1 MIINYLKISIR
12 NIKKHKL
19 HSFINIFG
27 LAVGLSAVFLIFS
40 FVFHET
46 NYDKFNKD
54 AEHIYR
60 FTTELS
66 RPNGQ
71 SSEMVIN
78 HVDAGPRVKE
88 EFPQVTEMVRVKVGG
103 SEKIDYGDEH
113 YHNFRSLYAD
123 STFFSMF
130 DYEIVKGNPS
140 TMLDDPQ
147 GVVINEKIARTIFN
161 DEDPVGKLIS
171 ISNRDFRVTGIMK
184 KFPAQ
189 SHIQTDMIMQLK
201 SHPYF
206 ERLGGMEFVT
216 YIKIDPE
223 HDNQEVRD
231 RICQAADDVFATV
244 FEGSGYSGKNSLQP
258 LLDIHLKSL
267 DFQYDFSTNG
277 NIQQVNIY
285 SFLAFIILLV
295 AVINYLNLFTA
306 NAEYRKKEVG
316 LRKVIGARRK
326 DLMMQFL
333 SESVLT
339 TLFAFIIAVTI
350 VELTIDKFGDL
361 MGSNLSSH
369 LYTEPQYLG
378 IVMFMVILV
387 GIAAGYY
394 PAIYLSRF
402 NVLRIFRGGNESGNQ
417 QNKLT
422 VFLVVVQFIIA
433 IFMISAVIIFNQ
445 QINYMKNKD
454 MGFDKSQVLV
464 VSGITSSLRGNYDVV
479 REKLESNPQVEY
491 VTSSQVVPGMSQR
504 SGQTIFEYGQ
514 PKSSGISIKEN
525 RINYDYIETFGMEVK
540 EGRSFSREYS
550 DEANRFIINERAQRE
565 LGLEDPIGKKLSM
578 VGIRDGEI
586 VGVVKDYNY
595 ASLKHEITPT
605 LLTIYHQEFNKNYY
619 SLKLN
624 PGDHASTI
632 EFVENVLTEMDPEYT
647 MNYFF
652 LEDYINR
659 MYKSEERSRKLVSF
673 GTILSL
679 ILAFLGLFALTSFSI
694 VKRIKEIGIRKVMGA
709 TQTKIV
715 KLLTSGMLKWIALAS
730 VIAFPLVYYFMNNW
744 LQDFAYRIDIQFWML
759 LVSAL
764 LSIVVALTT
773 TSVLTIKAANT
784 NPAETLKDE

>member
-1 MIINYLKISIR
+1 MIINYLKISFR

-40 FVFHET
+40 FVFHEI

-60 FTTELS
+60 LTAEIS

-71 SSEMVIN
+71 GSVLVIN
-78 HVDAGPRVKE
+78 QADVGPRVKE
-88 EFPQVTEMVRVKVGG
+88 EFPQVEEMLRIKGGG
-103 SEKIDYGDEH
+103 SEKIAYRDEL
-113 YHNFRSLYAD
+113 YQNFMSFYAD

-130 DYEIVKGNPS
+130 DYELLKGNPN
-140 TMLDDPQ
+140 TVLDDPG
-147 GVVINEKIARTIFN
+147 GVVINEKVARAVFKS
-161 DEDPVGKLIS
+161 EDPVGKMIS
-171 ISNRDFRVTGIMK
+171 ISDKEFRITGVMK
-184 KFPAQ
+184 DFPAQ
-189 SHIQTDMIMQLK
+189 SHIQTDVIMPLK

-206 ERLGGMEFVT
+206 ERLGGMEFFT
-216 YIKIDPE
+216 YIKIAPE

-231 RICQAADDVFATV
+231 QICQTADDVFDNV
-244 FEGSGYSGKNSLQP
+244 FEGSGYSGKNRLQP
-258 LLDIHLKSL
+258 LLDIHLKSTE
-267 DFQYDFSTNG
+267 FQYDFSTNG
-277 NIQQVNIY
+277 DIQQVYFY

-295 AVINYLNLFTA
+295 GVINYLNLFTA

-316 LRKVIGARRK
+316 LRKVVGARRK

-339 TLFAFIIAVTI
+339 TLFAFVIAVTI
-350 VELTIDKFGDL
+350 VELTIGKFGDL
-361 MGSNLSSH
+361 MGSELSSQ

-378 IVMFMVILV
+378 IVLFVVILV

-394 PAIYLSRF
+394 PAIHLSRF
-402 NVLRIFRGGNESGNQ
+402 NVLRIFRGGQKSVKQ
-417 QNKLT
+417 HNKLT
-422 VFLVVVQFIIA
+422 VFLVIVQFIIA

-445 QINYMKNKD
+445 QIEYMKNKD

-464 VSGITSSLRGNYDVV
+464 VSGISSSLSGNYDVV
-479 REKLESNPQVEY
+479 REKLESSPQIEY
-491 VTSSQVVPGMSQR
+491 VTSSQTVPGMAQR

-514 PKSSGISIKEN
+514 PKSSGISIEEN
-525 RINYDYIETFGMEVK
+525 RINYDYIETFGMEIK

-550 DEANRFIINERAQRE
+550 DEANRFIINERAQKE
-565 LGLEDPIGKKLSM
+565 LGLENPIGKKVSM
-578 VGIRDGEI
+578 GFRDGEI
-586 VGVVKDYNY
+586 IGVVKDYNY
-595 ASLKHEITPT
+595 ASLKHEITPV
-605 LLTIYHQEFNKNYY
+605 LLTIYHEEFNKNYY

-632 EFVENVLTEMDPEYT
+632 EFVEKVLTDVDPGYT

-652 LEDYINR
+652 LDDYINR
-659 MYKSEERSRKLVSF
+659 LYKSEERSRKLVSF

-694 VKRIKEIGIRKVMGA
+694 VKRTKEIGIRKVMGA
-709 TQTKIV
+709 TQSRIV
-715 KLLTSGMLKWIALAS
+715 KLLTSDMLKWIALAS
-730 VIAFPLVYYFMNNW
+730 VLALPLAYYVMNNW

-764 LSIVVALTT
+764 LAIVVALTT

-784 NPAETLKDE
+784 NPAETLRDE

>member
-1 MIINYLKISIR
+1 MIINYLKISFR

-40 FVFHET
+40 FVFHEI

-60 FTTELS
+60 LTAEIS

-71 SSEMVIN
+71 GSVLVIN
-78 HVDAGPRVKE
+78 QADVGPRVKE
-88 EFPQVTEMVRVKVGG
+88 EFPQVEEMLRIKGGG
-103 SEKIDYGDEH
+103 SEKIAYRDEL
-113 YHNFRSLYAD
+113 YQNFMSFYAD

-130 DYEIVKGNPS
+130 DYELLKGNPN
-140 TMLDDPQ
+140 TVLDDPG
-147 GVVINEKIARTIFN
+147 GVVINEKVARAVFKS
-161 DEDPVGKLIS
+161 EDPVGKMIS
-171 ISNRDFRVTGIMK
+171 ISDREFRITGVMK
-184 KFPAQ
+184 DFPAQ
-189 SHIQTDMIMQLK
+189 SHIQTDVIMPLK

-206 ERLGGMEFVT
+206 ERLGGMEFFT
-216 YIKIDPE
+216 YIKIAPE

-231 RICQAADDVFATV
+231 QICQTADDVFAKV
-244 FEGSGYSGKNSLQP
+244 FEGSGYSGKNRLQP
-258 LLDIHLKSL
+258 LLDIHLKSTE
-267 DFQYDFSTNG
+267 FQYDFSTNG
-277 NIQQVNIY
+277 DIQQVYFY

-295 AVINYLNLFTA
+295 GVINYLNLFTA

-316 LRKVIGARRK
+316 LRKVVGARRK

-339 TLFAFIIAVTI
+339 TLFAFVIAVTI
-350 VELTIDKFGDL
+350 VELTIGKFGDL
-361 MGSNLSSH
+361 MGSELSSQ

-378 IVMFMVILV
+378 IVLFVVILV

-394 PAIYLSRF
+394 PAIHLSRF
-402 NVLRIFRGGNESGNQ
+402 NVLRIFRGGQKSVNQ
-417 QNKLT
+417 HNKLT
-422 VFLVVVQFIIA
+422 VFLVIVQFIIA

-445 QINYMKNKD
+445 QIEYMKNKD

-464 VSGITSSLRGNYDVV
+464 VSGISSSLRGNYDVV
-479 REKLESNPQVEY
+479 REKLESSPQIEY
-491 VTSSQVVPGMSQR
+491 VTSSQAVPGMAQR

-525 RINYDYIETFGMEVK
+525 RINYDYIETFGMEIK

-565 LGLEDPIGKKLSM
+565 LGLEDPIGKKVSM
-578 VGIRDGEI
+578 GFRDGEI
-586 VGVVKDYNY
+586 IGVVKDYNY
-595 ASLKHEITPT
+595 ASLKHEITPV
-605 LLTIYHQEFNKNYY
+605 LLTIYHEEFNKNYY

-632 EFVENVLTEMDPEYT
+632 EFVEKVLTDVDPGYT

-652 LEDYINR
+652 LDDFINR
-659 MYKSEERSRKLVSF
+659 LYKSEERSRKLVSF

-694 VKRIKEIGIRKVMGA
+694 VKRTKEIGIRKVMGA
-709 TQTKIV
+709 TQSRIV
-715 KLLTSGMLKWIALAS
+715 KLLTSDMLKWIALAS
-730 VIAFPLVYYFMNNW
+730 VLALPLAYYVMNNW

-759 LVSAL
+759 IVSAL
-764 LSIVVALTT
+764 LAIVVALTT

-784 NPAETLKDE
+784 NPAETLRDE

>member
-1 MIINYLKISIR
+1 MIINYLKISFR

-40 FVFHET
+40 FVFHEI

-60 FTTELS
+60 LTAEMS

-71 SSEMVIN
+71 GSVLAIN
-78 HVDAGPRVKE
+78 QAGVGPKVKE
-88 EFPQVTEMVRVKVGG
+88 EFPQVEEMLRIKGGG
-103 SEKIDYGDEH
+103 SEKIAYRDEL
-113 YHNFRSLYAD
+113 YHNFKSFYAD

-130 DYEIVKGNPS
+130 DYELLKGNPNKV
-140 TMLDDPQ
+140 LDDPG
-147 GVVINEKIARTIFN
+147 GVVINEKVARTVFKS
-161 DEDPVGKLIS
+161 EDPVGKMIS
-171 ISNRDFRVTGIMK
+171 ISDREFRITGIMK
-184 KFPAQ
+184 DFPAQ
-189 SHIQTDMIMQLK
+189 SHIQTDVIMPLK
-201 SHPYF
+201 SHPHF

-231 RICQAADDVFATV
+231 QICQTADDVFANV
-244 FEGSGYSGKNSLQP
+244 FEGSGYSGKNRLQP
-258 LLDIHLKSL
+258 LLDIHLKSSE
-267 DFQYDFSTNG
+267 FQYDFNTNG
-277 NIQQVNIY
+277 DIQQVYFY

-295 AVINYLNLFTA
+295 GVINYLNLFTA

-339 TLFAFIIAVTI
+339 TLFAFVIAVTI
-350 VELTIDKFGDL
+350 VELTIGKFGDL
-361 MGSNLSSH
+361 MGSELSSQ

-378 IVMFMVILV
+378 IVLFVVIMV

-394 PAIYLSRF
+394 PAIHLSRF
-402 NVLRIFRGGNESGNQ
+402 NVLRIFRGGQKSVNQ

-422 VFLVVVQFIIA
+422 VFLVIVQFIIA

-445 QINYMKNKD
+445 QIKYMKNKD

-464 VSGITSSLRGNYDVV
+464 VRGISSSLRGNYDVV
-479 REKLESNPQVEY
+479 REKLESNPQIEY
-491 VTSSQVVPGMSQR
+491 VTSSQAVPGMAQR

-525 RINYDYIETFGMEVK
+525 RINYDYIETFGMEIK

-565 LGLEDPIGKKLSM
+565 LGLEDPIGKKVSM
-578 VGIRDGEI
+578 GFRDGEI
-586 VGVVKDYNY
+586 IGVVKDYNY
-595 ASLKHEITPT
+595 ASLKQEITPV

-632 EFVENVLTEMDPEYT
+632 EFVEKVLTDVDPGYT

-652 LEDYINR
+652 LDDYINR
-659 MYKSEERSRKLVSF
+659 LYKSEERSRKLVSF

-694 VKRIKEIGIRKVMGA
+694 VKRTKEIGIRKVMGA
-709 TQTKIV
+709 TQSRIV
-715 KLLTSGMLKWIALAS
+715 KLLTSDMLKWIALAS
-730 VIAFPLVYYFMNNW
+730 VLALPLAYYVMNNW

-759 LVSAL
+759 IVSAL
-764 LSIVVALTT
+764 LAIVVALTT

-784 NPAETLKDE
+784 NPAETLRDE

>member
-1 MIINYLKISIR
+1 MIINYLKISFR

-40 FVFHET
+40 FVFHEI

-60 FTTELS
+60 LTAEMS

-71 SSEMVIN
+71 GSVLAIN
-78 HVDAGPRVKE
+78 QAGVGPKVKE
-88 EFPQVTEMVRVKVGG
+88 EFPQVEEMLRIKGGG
-103 SEKIDYGDEH
+103 SEKIAYRDEL
-113 YHNFRSLYAD
+113 YQNFMSFYAD

-130 DYEIVKGNPS
+130 DYELLKGNPN
-140 TMLDDPQ
+140 TVLDDPG
-147 GVVINEKIARTIFN
+147 GVVINEKVARTVFKS
-161 DEDPVGKLIS
+161 EDPVGKMIS
-171 ISNRDFRVTGIMK
+171 ISDREFRITGVMK
-184 KFPAQ
+184 DFPAQ
-189 SHIQTDMIMQLK
+189 SHIQTDVIMPLK

-206 ERLGGMEFVT
+206 ERLGGMEFFT
-216 YIKIDPE
+216 YIKIAPE

-231 RICQAADDVFATV
+231 QICQTADDVFANV
-244 FEGSGYSGKNSLQP
+244 FEGSGYSGKNRLQP
-258 LLDIHLKSL
+258 LLDIHLKSTE
-267 DFQYDFSTNG
+267 FQYDFSTNG
-277 NIQQVNIY
+277 DIQQVYFY

-295 AVINYLNLFTA
+295 GVINYLNLFTA

-316 LRKVIGARRK
+316 LRKVVGARRK

-339 TLFAFIIAVTI
+339 TLFAFVIAVTI
-350 VELTIDKFGDL
+350 VELTIGKFGDL
-361 MGSNLSSH
+361 MGSELSSQ

-378 IVMFMVILV
+378 IVLFVVIMV

-394 PAIYLSRF
+394 PAIHLSRF
-402 NVLRIFRGGNESGNQ
+402 NVLRIFRGGQKSVNQ

-422 VFLVVVQFIIA
+422 VFLVIVQFIIA

-445 QINYMKNKD
+445 QIKYMKNKD

-464 VSGITSSLRGNYDVV
+464 VRGISSSLRGNYDVV
-479 REKLESNPQVEY
+479 REKLESNPQIEY
-491 VTSSQVVPGMSQR
+491 VTSSQAVPGMAQR

-525 RINYDYIETFGMEVK
+525 RINYDYIETFGMEIK

-565 LGLEDPIGKKLSM
+565 LGLEDPIGKKVSM
-578 VGIRDGEI
+578 GFRDGEI
-586 VGVVKDYNY
+586 IGVVKDYNY
-595 ASLKHEITPT
+595 ASLKQEITPV

-632 EFVENVLTEMDPEYT
+632 EFVEKVLTDVDPGYT

-652 LEDYINR
+652 LDDYINR
-659 MYKSEERSRKLVSF
+659 LYKSEERSRKLVSF

-694 VKRIKEIGIRKVMGA
+694 VKRTKEIGIRKVMGA
-709 TQTKIV
+709 TQSRIV
-715 KLLTSGMLKWIALAS
+715 KLLTSDMLKWIALAS
-730 VIAFPLVYYFMNNW
+730 VLALPLAYYVMNNW

-759 LVSAL
+759 IVSAL
-764 LSIVVALTT
+764 LAIVVALTT

-784 NPAETLKDE
+784 NPAETLRDE

>member
-1 MIINYLKISIR
+1 MIINYLKISFR

-40 FVFHET
+40 FVFHEI

-60 FTTELS
+60 LTAEMS

-71 SSEMVIN
+71 GSVLAIN
-78 HVDAGPRVKE
+78 QAGVGPKVKE
-88 EFPQVTEMVRVKVGG
+88 EFPQVEEMLRIKGGG
-103 SEKIDYGDEH
+103 SEKIAYRDEL
-113 YHNFRSLYAD
+113 YHNFKSFYAD

-130 DYEIVKGNPS
+130 DYELLKGNPNKV
-140 TMLDDPQ
+140 LDDPG
-147 GVVINEKIARTIFN
+147 GVVINEKVARTVFKS
-161 DEDPVGKLIS
+161 EDPVGKMIS
-171 ISNRDFRVTGIMK
+171 ISDREFRITGIMK
-184 KFPAQ
+184 DFPAQ
-189 SHIQTDMIMQLK
+189 SHIQTDLIMPLK

-231 RICQAADDVFATV
+231 QICQTADDVFANV
-244 FEGSGYSGKNSLQP
+244 FEGSGYSGKNRLQP
-258 LLDIHLKSL
+258 LLDIHLKSSE
-267 DFQYDFSTNG
+267 FQYDFNTNG
-277 NIQQVNIY
+277 DIQQVYFY

-295 AVINYLNLFTA
+295 GVINYLNLFTA

-339 TLFAFIIAVTI
+339 TLFAFVIAVTI
-350 VELTIDKFGDL
+350 VELTIGKFGDL
-361 MGSNLSSH
+361 MGSELSSQ

-378 IVMFMVILV
+378 IVLFVVIMV

-394 PAIYLSRF
+394 PAIHLSRF
-402 NVLRIFRGGNESGNQ
+402 NVLRIFRGSQKSVNQ

-422 VFLVVVQFIIA
+422 VFLVIVQFIIA

-445 QINYMKNKD
+445 QIKYMKNKD

-464 VSGITSSLRGNYDVV
+464 VRGISSSLRGNYDVV
-479 REKLESNPQVEY
+479 REKLESNPQIEY
-491 VTSSQVVPGMSQR
+491 VTSSQAVPGMAQR

-525 RINYDYIETFGMEVK
+525 RINYDYIETFGMEIK

-550 DEANRFIINERAQRE
+550 DEANQFIINERAQRE
-565 LGLEDPIGKKLSM
+565 LGLEDPIGKKVSM
-578 VGIRDGEI
+578 GFRDGEI
-586 VGVVKDYNY
+586 IGVVKDYNY
-595 ASLKHEITPT
+595 ASLKQEITPV

-632 EFVENVLTEMDPEYT
+632 EFVEKVLTDVDPGYT

-652 LEDYINR
+652 LDDFINR
-659 MYKSEERSRKLVSF
+659 LYKSEERSRKLVSF

-694 VKRIKEIGIRKVMGA
+694 VKRTKEIGIRKVMGA
-709 TQTKIV
+709 TQSRIV
-715 KLLTSGMLKWIALAS
+715 KLLTSDMLKWIALAS
-730 VIAFPLVYYFMNNW
+730 VLALPLAYYVMNNW

-759 LVSAL
+759 IVSAL
-764 LSIVVALTT
+764 LAIVVALTT

-784 NPAETLKDE
+784 NPAETLRDE

>member
-1 MIINYLKISIR
+1 MIINYLKISFR

-40 FVFHET
+40 FVFHEI

-60 FTTELS
+60 LTAEMS

-71 SSEMVIN
+71 GSVLAIN
-78 HVDAGPRVKE
+78 QAGVGPKVKE
-88 EFPQVTEMVRVKVGG
+88 EFPQVEEMLRIKGGG
-103 SEKIDYGDEH
+103 SEKIAYRDEL
-113 YHNFRSLYAD
+113 YHNFKSFYAD

-130 DYEIVKGNPS
+130 DYELLKGNPNKV
-140 TMLDDPQ
+140 LDDPG
-147 GVVINEKIARTIFN
+147 GVVINEKVARTVFKS
-161 DEDPVGKLIS
+161 EDPVGKMIS
-171 ISNRDFRVTGIMK
+171 ISDREFRITGVMK
-184 KFPAQ
+184 DFPAQ
-189 SHIQTDMIMQLK
+189 SHIQTDVIMPLK

-231 RICQAADDVFATV
+231 QICQTADDVFANV
-244 FEGSGYSGKNSLQP
+244 FEGSGYSGKNRLQP
-258 LLDIHLKSL
+258 LLDIHLKSSE
-267 DFQYDFSTNG
+267 FQYDFNTNG
-277 NIQQVNIY
+277 DIQQVYFY

-295 AVINYLNLFTA
+295 GVINYLNLFTA

-339 TLFAFIIAVTI
+339 TLFAFVIAVTI
-350 VELTIDKFGDL
+350 VELTIGKFGDL
-361 MGSNLSSH
+361 MGSELSSQ

-378 IVMFMVILV
+378 IVLFVVIMV

-394 PAIYLSRF
+394 PAIHLSRF
-402 NVLRIFRGGNESGNQ
+402 NVLRIFRGGQKSVNQ

-422 VFLVVVQFIIA
+422 VFLVIVQFIIA

-445 QINYMKNKD
+445 QIKYMKNKD

-464 VSGITSSLRGNYDVV
+464 VRGISSSLRGNYDVV
-479 REKLESNPQVEY
+479 REKLESNPQIEY
-491 VTSSQVVPGMSQR
+491 VTSSQAVPGMAQR

-525 RINYDYIETFGMEVK
+525 RINYDYIETFGMEIK

-565 LGLEDPIGKKLSM
+565 LGLEDPIGKKVSM
-578 VGIRDGEI
+578 GFRDGEI
-586 VGVVKDYNY
+586 IGVVKDYNY
-595 ASLKHEITPT
+595 ASLKQEITPV

-632 EFVENVLTEMDPEYT
+632 EFVEKVLTDVDPGYT

-652 LEDYINR
+652 LDDYINR
-659 MYKSEERSRKLVSF
+659 LYKSEERSRKLVSF

-694 VKRIKEIGIRKVMGA
+694 VKRTKEIGIRKVMGA
-709 TQTKIV
+709 TQSRIV
-715 KLLTSGMLKWIALAS
+715 KLLTSDMLKWIALAS
-730 VIAFPLVYYFMNNW
+730 VLALPLAYYVMNNW

-759 LVSAL
+759 IVSAL
-764 LSIVVALTT
+764 LAIVVALTT

-784 NPAETLKDE
+784 NPAETLRDE

>member
-1 MIINYLKISIR
+1 MIINYLKISFR

-40 FVFHET
+40 FVFHEI

-60 FTTELS
+60 LTAEMS

-71 SSEMVIN
+71 GSVLAIN
-78 HVDAGPRVKE
+78 QAGVGPKVKE
-88 EFPQVTEMVRVKVGG
+88 EFPQVEEMLRIKGGG
-103 SEKIDYGDEH
+103 SEKIAYRDEL
-113 YHNFRSLYAD
+113 YHNFKSFYAD

-130 DYEIVKGNPS
+130 DYELLKGNPNKV
-140 TMLDDPQ
+140 LDDPG
-147 GVVINEKIARTIFN
+147 GVVINEKVARTVFKS
-161 DEDPVGKLIS
+161 EDPVGKMIS
-171 ISNRDFRVTGIMK
+171 ISDREFRITGIMK
-184 KFPAQ
+184 DFPAQ
-189 SHIQTDMIMQLK
+189 SHIQTDVIMPLK

-231 RICQAADDVFATV
+231 QICQTADDVFANV
-244 FEGSGYSGKNSLQP
+244 FEGSGYSGKNRLQP
-258 LLDIHLKSL
+258 LLDIHLKSSE
-267 DFQYDFSTNG
+267 FQYDFNTNG
-277 NIQQVNIY
+277 DIQQVYFY

-295 AVINYLNLFTA
+295 GVINYLNLFTA

-339 TLFAFIIAVTI
+339 TLFAFVIAVTI
-350 VELTIDKFGDL
+350 VELTIGKFGDL
-361 MGSNLSSH
+361 MGSELSSQ

-378 IVMFMVILV
+378 IVLFVVIMV

-402 NVLRIFRGGNESGNQ
+402 NVLRIFRGGQKSVNQ

-422 VFLVVVQFIIA
+422 VFLVIVQFIIA

-445 QINYMKNKD
+445 QIKYMKNKD

-464 VSGITSSLRGNYDVV
+464 VRGISSSLRGNYDVV
-479 REKLESNPQVEY
+479 REKLESNPQIEY
-491 VTSSQVVPGMSQR
+491 VTSSQAVPGMAQR

-525 RINYDYIETFGMEVK
+525 RINYDYIETFGMEIK

-550 DEANRFIINERAQRE
+550 DEANQFIINERAQRE
-565 LGLEDPIGKKLSM
+565 LGLEDPIGKKVSM
-578 VGIRDGEI
+578 GFRDGEI
-586 VGVVKDYNY
+586 IGVVKDYNY
-595 ASLKHEITPT
+595 ASLKQEITPV

-632 EFVENVLTEMDPEYT
+632 EFVEKVLTDVDPGYT

-652 LEDYINR
+652 LDDFINR
-659 MYKSEERSRKLVSF
+659 LYKSEERSRKLVSF

-694 VKRIKEIGIRKVMGA
+694 VKRTKEIGIRKVMGA
-709 TQTKIV
+709 TQSRIV
-715 KLLTSGMLKWIALAS
+715 KLLTSDMLKWIALAS
-730 VIAFPLVYYFMNNW
+730 VLALPLAYYVMNNW

-759 LVSAL
+759 IVSAL
-764 LSIVVALTT
+764 LAIVVALTT

-784 NPAETLKDE
+784 NPAETLRDE

>member
-1 MIINYLKISIR
+1 MIINYLKISFR

-40 FVFHET
+40 FVFHEI

-60 FTTELS
+60 LTAEMS

-71 SSEMVIN
+71 GSVLAIN
-78 HVDAGPRVKE
+78 QAGVGPKVKE
-88 EFPQVTEMVRVKVGG
+88 EFPQVEEMLRIKGGG
-103 SEKIDYGDEH
+103 SEKIAYGDEF
-113 YHNFRSLYAD
+113 YHNFKSFYAD

-130 DYEIVKGNPS
+130 DYELLKGNPNKV
-140 TMLDDPQ
+140 LDDPG
-147 GVVINEKIARTIFN
+147 GVVINEKVARTVFKS
-161 DEDPVGKLIS
+161 EDPVGKMIS
-171 ISNRDFRVTGIMK
+171 ISDREFRITGIMK
-184 KFPAQ
+184 DFPAQ
-189 SHIQTDMIMQLK
+189 SHIQTDLIMPLK

-231 RICQAADDVFATV
+231 QICQTADDVFANV
-244 FEGSGYSGKNSLQP
+244 FEGSGYSGKNRLQP
-258 LLDIHLKSL
+258 LLDIHLKSSE
-267 DFQYDFSTNG
+267 FQYDFNTNG
-277 NIQQVNIY
+277 DIQQVYFY

-295 AVINYLNLFTA
+295 GVINYLNLFTA

-339 TLFAFIIAVTI
+339 TLFAFVIAVTI
-350 VELTIDKFGDL
+350 VELTIGKFGDL
-361 MGSNLSSH
+361 MGSELSSQ

-378 IVMFMVILV
+378 IVLFVVIMV

-394 PAIYLSRF
+394 PAIHLSRF
-402 NVLRIFRGGNESGNQ
+402 NVLRIFRGGQKSVNQ

-422 VFLVVVQFIIA
+422 VFLVIVQFIIA

-445 QINYMKNKD
+445 QIKYMKNKD

-464 VSGITSSLRGNYDVV
+464 VRGISSSLRGNYDVV
-479 REKLESNPQVEY
+479 REKLESNPQIEY
-491 VTSSQVVPGMSQR
+491 VTSSQAVPGMAQR

-525 RINYDYIETFGMEVK
+525 RINYDYIETFGMEIK

-550 DEANRFIINERAQRE
+550 DEANQFIINERAQRE
-565 LGLEDPIGKKLSM
+565 LGLEDPIGKKVSM
-578 VGIRDGEI
+578 GFRDGEI
-586 VGVVKDYNY
+586 IGVVKDYNY
-595 ASLKHEITPT
+595 ASLKQEITPV

-632 EFVENVLTEMDPEYT
+632 EFVEKVLTDVDPGYT

-652 LEDYINR
+652 LDDFINR
-659 MYKSEERSRKLVSF
+659 LYKSEERSRKLVSF

-694 VKRIKEIGIRKVMGA
+694 VKRTKEIGIRKVMGA
-709 TQTKIV
+709 TQSRIV
-715 KLLTSGMLKWIALAS
+715 KLLTSDMLKWIALAS
-730 VIAFPLVYYFMNNW
+730 VLALPLAYYVMNNW

-759 LVSAL
+759 IVSAL
-764 LSIVVALTT
+764 LAIVVALTT

-784 NPAETLKDE
+784 NPAETLRDE